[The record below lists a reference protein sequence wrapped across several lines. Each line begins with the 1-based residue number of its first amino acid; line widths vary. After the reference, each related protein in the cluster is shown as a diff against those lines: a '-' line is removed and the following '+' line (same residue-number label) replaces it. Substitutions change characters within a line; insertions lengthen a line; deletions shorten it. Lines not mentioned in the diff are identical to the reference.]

1 MKRPDNEITLL
12 LSYYEQSNHSGE
24 REISAF
30 INFSAKEISN
40 FISFV
45 LPYGEYENIDIS
57 HVNYCYSDSI
67 VLIDNQSFRVDFR
80 LKDVKNAIK
89 RKIISRMD
97 LKEAHPML
105 DI

>member
-30 INFSAKEISN
+30 INFNTKEISN

-45 LPYGEYENIDIS
+45 LPNGTYENIDIEK
-57 HVNYCYSDSI
+57 VNYCYSDNI

-80 LKDVKNAIK
+80 LEDIKNAIK
-89 RKIISRMD
+89 RKLISRMD
-97 LKEAHPML
+97 LKEVHPML